1 MLDPESEDLLRAYRL
16 FFSTPDGMAVL
27 VDLMKFCRFR
37 RDAETQVEEGMRR
50 VFLHI
55 LNYSQLS
62 DEQLIALY
70 AGRKI
75 NTTEPQS
82 G

>member
-1 MLDPESEDLLRAYRL
+1 VLDPESEDLVRAYRL

-37 RDAETQVEEGMRR
+37 RDAETQIDEGMRR

-55 LNYSQLS
+55 LNFSQLS

-70 AGRKI
+70 AGRKF
-75 NTTEPQS
+75 NTTEPQNE
-82 G
+82 